1 MQYYCSHCRR
11 PLKTGQS
18 MCSCGQFFD
27 PVSPYD
33 PNSLSNYW
41 PPAAKSAG
49 SRLWDGIPNAA
60 KSVVGGLV
68 ALVTLTW
75 AIGGSV
81 LHYQALQAR
90 YAPGHS
96 VMVASVAKPT
106 PMPSSAANISK
117 APPAPATPP
126 PMVLM
131 RPVFVPPTYAMQ
143 SSSQST
149 AGTASDTPAAVPFN
163 SPDTPDQAK
172 ALKSYG
178 TASSDV
184 QDVAYGLESEYETG
198 FTPMPRSYVFIT
210 IYSGI
215 ARMRRDREIMKEQ
228 FERMSP
234 MDATTMHSLYADTFT
249 DQYIAKWQAK
259 LNSLPPPDAAEG
271 LSIQ

>member
-81 LHYQALQAR
+81 LHY
-90 YAPGHS
+90 
-96 VMVASVAKPT
+96 KPY
-106 PMPSSAANISK
+106 K
-117 APPAPATPP
+117 PAMRQGIQSWSPA
-126 PMVLM
+126 
-131 RPVFVPPTYAMQ
+131 
-143 SSSQST
+143 
-149 AGTASDTPAAVPFN
+149 
-163 SPDTPDQAK
+163 
-172 ALKSYG
+172 
-178 TASSDV
+178 
-184 QDVAYGLESEYETG
+184 
-198 FTPMPRSYVFIT
+198 
-210 IYSGI
+210 
-215 ARMRRDREIMKEQ
+215 
-228 FERMSP
+228 
-234 MDATTMHSLYADTFT
+234 
-249 DQYIAKWQAK
+249 
-259 LNSLPPPDAAEG
+259 
-271 LSIQ
+271 